1 MSEITRIAV
10 VIPCYKVTQ
19 HVLGVIDR
27 IGPEVTRIYA
37 VDDCCPHS
45 SGQFILEHNRDPRV
59 VVLFNASNLGVG
71 GATKHGYE
79 QALQDG
85 MDIMIKVD
93 GDGQMDPALIPLF
106 VKPITDGR
114 ADYTKGNRFF
124 SYEHVNRMP
133 PVRLF
138 GNAVLTFFT
147 KASSGYWNI
156 YDPNNGFTAIHRRA
170 LAMLPLDK
178 INNRYFFESDML
190 FRLNSIRAVV
200 MDVPMVAV
208 YEDEESS
215 LKIREILPQFLSGH
229 LRNFGKRV
237 FYNYFLRD
245 FTLASLELVAGTLL
259 LLFGFIYGGINWAN
273 SLITHNVAASG
284 VVMLAGLSVIVGMQ
298 LLLSVFNYDVQN
310 IPRTPLAV
318 FEQDE

>member
-1 MSEITRIAV
+1 MPETRKIAV

-19 HVLGVIDR
+19 HVLGVIGK
-27 IGPEVTRIYA
+27 IGPGIERIYA
-37 VDDCCPHS
+37 VDDCCPHN
-45 SGQFILEHNRDPRV
+45 SGKFILEHNRDPRV

-79 QALQDG
+79 QALADG

-93 GDGQMDPALIPLF
+93 GDGQMDPSLIPLF
-106 VKPITDGR
+106 IKPIIDGR

-124 SYEHVNRMP
+124 SYEHVSRMP
-133 PVRLF
+133 GVRLF

-170 LAMLPLDK
+170 LALLPLDK

-208 YEDEESS
+208 YEDEESG
-215 LKIREILPQFLSGH
+215 LKIRDILLLFLSGH
-229 LRNFGKRV
+229 VRNFGKRIA
-237 FYNYFLRD
+237 YNYFLRD
-245 FTLASLELVAGTLL
+245 FNLASLELVIGSLL
-259 LLFGFIYGGINWAN
+259 LLFGFVYGGINWAH
-273 SLITHNVAASG
+273 SVITNNVAAGG
-284 VVMLAGLSVIVGMQ
+284 VVMLAGLSVIVGIQ

-310 IPRTPLAV
+310 VPRTPLSV
-318 FEQDE
+318 FEEN